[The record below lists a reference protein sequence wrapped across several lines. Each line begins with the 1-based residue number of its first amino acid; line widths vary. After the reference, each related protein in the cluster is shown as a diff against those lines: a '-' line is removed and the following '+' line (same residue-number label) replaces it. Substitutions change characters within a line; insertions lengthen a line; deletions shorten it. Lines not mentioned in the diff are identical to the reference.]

1 MDTDRRSRIVLLA
14 IGGIVVVLISVAVVM
29 AVQPPAHFD
38 PATPEGAAQGYFGA
52 VLDRDAGLAFTY
64 LADDIRDLC
73 TSSEL
78 RHVTPDSARVVIAN
92 TEIKGDTA
100 TVAVEITETWGE
112 GPFGEGPFG
121 AGPNT
126 FTFDETLVM
135 EQVGDRWLIVEPP
148 WPIHVY
154 CP

>member
-14 IGGIVVVLISVAVVM
+14 IGGIVVVLIAVAVVM
-29 AVQPPAHFD
+29 AVQPPPQFD

-52 VLDRDAGLAFTY
+52 VLDRDAGLAFSY
-64 LADDIRDLC
+64 LTDGIRDGC
-73 TSSEL
+73 TRGEL
-78 RHVTPDSARVVIAN
+78 RHVTPDGARVVIAN
-92 TEIKGDTA
+92 TEINGDTA
-100 TVAVEITETWGE
+100 TVEVEISETWGE

-126 FTFDETLVM
+126 FTFDETLFM
-135 EQVGDRWLIVEPP
+135 ERHGDRWLISEPP
-148 WPIHVY
+148 WPIHVN

>member
-14 IGGIVVVLISVAVVM
+14 IGGIVVVLIAVAVVM
-29 AVQPPAHFD
+29 AVQPPPQFD
-38 PATPEGAAQGYFGA
+38 PATPEGAAQGYFSA
-52 VLDRDAGLAFTY
+52 VLDRDAALAFTY
-64 LADDIRDLC
+64 LTDDIGDVC
-73 TSSEL
+73 SSGEL
-78 RHVTPDSARVVIAN
+78 RRATPDGARVVIAN
-92 TEIKGDTA
+92 TEITGDEA
-100 TVAVEITETWGE
+100 RVDVEITETWGE

-135 EQVGDRWLIVEPP
+135 ERSGNRWLISETP
-148 WPIHVY
+148 WPIHVS